1 MVASAATNDFV
12 INVIGLTATGKV
24 FGTGDYITIAGQMYE
39 VVADAVAS
47 GGASLV
53 AVNKQIRSTIAPGTP
68 IEYRNPYCE
77 MRLISDSFSV
87 DIRRVVSSG
96 SLDLREA
103 F

>member
-1 MVASAATNDFV
+1 MVASAATNAFV

-47 GGASLV
+47 GGSALV

-68 IEYRNPYCE
+68 IEYRNCE

-87 DIRRVVSSG
+87 DIRPVVSSG